1 MMFRIVFLL
10 IAIFALARAQST
22 NATTNSTTI
31 EPMTNPNITT
41 LSPTTKP
48 TVSPTTQNP
57 TIPPTES
64 PVLWSGNVT
73 ENKTNTCINIK
84 FMVQIAIKYNSSTG
98 QNMTAFNIPANA
110 SVIGDKS
117 HCSSETLPTETIF
130 IRFVDEEY
138 TSADLVL
145 TFNKSDGNVFVEEI
159 ELTFNLT
166 KTLFP
171 DYIHPDQY
179 DKKVTVTKK
188 KLNLF
193 SVSKSHSYLCVD
205 AQTAQLDTD
214 KNIGLE
220 TEIRF
225 TNSQVQAYIDSSR
238 SGKFDSEINC
248 KTTEINDVVPIA
260 VGAAL
265 AGLVI
270 IVLIAYFVGR
280 RRSRRLA
287 YQSV

>member
-1 MMFRIVFLL
+1 MMSRIVFLL
-10 IAIFALARAQST
+10 IAIFALARAQNITTEQNPT
-22 NATTNSTTI
+22 NATTNNTTI
-31 EPMTNPNITT
+31 EPTTSPNITT

-48 TVSPTTQNP
+48 TVSPTTQSP

-64 PVLWSGNVT
+64 PVVWTGNVT

-117 HCSSETLPTETIF
+117 HCSNATLPTETIF
-130 IRFVDEEY
+130 ISFDDEY

-145 TFNKSDGNVFVEEI
+145 TFNNSDGNVFVEEI
-159 ELTFNLT
+159 ELTFTLT

-171 DYIHPDQY
+171 DYFHPDQY
-179 DKKVTVTKK
+179 DKKMTVTKK

-214 KNIGLE
+214 KIMGLE

-225 TNSQVQAYIDSSR
+225 TNSQVQAYIDSNR
-238 SGKFDSEINC
+238 KGKFDSGI
-248 KTTEINDVVPIA
+248 D
-260 VGAAL
+260 
-265 AGLVI
+265 
-270 IVLIAYFVGR
+270 
-280 RRSRRLA
+280 
-287 YQSV
+287 